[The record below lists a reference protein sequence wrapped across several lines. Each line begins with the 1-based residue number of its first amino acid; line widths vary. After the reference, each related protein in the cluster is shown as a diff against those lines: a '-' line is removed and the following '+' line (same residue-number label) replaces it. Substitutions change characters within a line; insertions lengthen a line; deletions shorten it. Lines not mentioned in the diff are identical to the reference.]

1 VCIINLDPANDALP
15 YECAIDMREL
25 VSLSDVMERL
35 ALGPNGGLIY
45 CMEYL
50 EQNMDWLH
58 EKLQQFKEHYLLF
71 DTPGQA
77 ELYTN
82 HTSMRRIVDHI
93 QRWGVRLC
101 GLHLIDSY
109 YCSVPSTYI
118 SAVLLSLSTMLHL
131 ELPHINVLSK
141 IDLVEKYGK
150 LAFDL
155 EFFADVGDLEYL
167 LDRLDADPFGKKF
180 GNLNKALCSLIDDY
194 SLVSFTTL
202 NIQDK
207 ESVYNL
213 VKMIDKTN
221 GYVYGSFIPG
231 NDSIMTLM
239 ESSAT
244 TWQFDKFA
252 AVQERY
258 IANDDDDDDDE
269 DEADHDDND
278 DIEREEGDVD
288 VVAASSQRSQQEEEE
303 APPPATMSK
312 GKEKS

>member
-1 VCIINLDPANDALP
+1 
-15 YECAIDMREL
+15 
-25 VSLSDVMERL
+25 MERL
-35 ALGPNGGLIY
+35 SLGPNGGLVY
-45 CMEYL
+45 CMEYI
-50 EQNMDWLH
+50 EENIDWLQ
-58 EKLQQFKEHYLLF
+58 EKVQSFKEHYLVF

-82 HTSMRRIVDHI
+82 HTSVRHIVDHI

-101 GLHLIDSY
+101 GVHLIDSY

-141 IDLVEKYGK
+141 IDLITKYGK

-155 EFFADVGDLEYL
+155 EFFAEVGNLDYL
-167 LDRLDADPFGKKF
+167 LDSLDTDPFGRKF
-180 GNLNKALCSLIDDY
+180 GRLNRALCSLVDDF

-207 ESVYNL
+207 ESVYEL

-231 NDSIMTLM
+231 NDAIMTVM
-239 ESSAT
+239 ESNAT
-244 TWQFDKFA
+244 SWQYDKYPFPSSPCLFTHICSLA
-252 AVQERY
+252 
-258 IANDDDDDDDE
+258 DDPFTPIHICLHPRKIRRQCRRRR
-269 DEADHDDND
+269 ARH
-278 DIEREEGDVD
+278 RETNHSR
-288 VVAASSQRSQQEEEE
+288 AFIIL
-303 APPPATMSK
+303 TIHLNNY
-312 GKEKS
+312 

>member
-1 VCIINLDPANDALP
+1 MSFAQWVIGPPGSGKTTYCNGMSQFLKAMGRKVCVVNLDPANDTLP
-15 YECAIDMREL
+15 YECGIDVREL
-25 VSLSDVMERL
+25 VSLSEVMERL
-35 ALGPNGGLIY
+35 SLGPNGGLVY
-45 CMEYL
+45 CMEYI
-50 EQNMDWLH
+50 EENIDWLQ
-58 EKLQQFKEHYLLF
+58 EKVQSFKEHYLVF

-82 HTSMRRIVDHI
+82 HTSVRHIVDHI

-101 GLHLIDSY
+101 GVHLIDSY

-141 IDLVEKYGK
+141 IDLITKYGK

-155 EFFADVGDLEYL
+155 EFFAEVGNLDYL
-167 LDRLDADPFGKKF
+167 LDSLDTDPFGRKF
-180 GNLNKALCSLIDDY
+180 GRLNRALCSLVDDF

-207 ESVYNL
+207 ESVYEL

-231 NDSIMTLM
+231 NDAIMTVM
-239 ESSAT
+239 ESNAT
-244 TWQFDKFA
+244 SWQYDKFA
-252 AVQERY
+252 SIQERY
-258 IANDDDDDDDE
+258 
-269 DEADHDDND
+269 ADSAD
-278 DIEREEGDVD
+278 
-288 VVAASSQRSQQEEEE
+288 EEEQDTE
-303 APPPATMSK
+303 RPTIAGHLLS
-312 GKEKS
+312 